1 VDGVRVGSPPSE
13 SRERQVL
20 RLPLPATDDAT
31 RKRIVTIA
39 SRAFS
44 PRSLGLS
51 SDERE
56 LGVRVL
62 SVETEPP

>member
-1 VDGVRVGSPPSE
+1 MVDNTNEEQTRDHPE
-13 SRERQVL
+13 
-20 RLPLPATDDAT
+20 PATPAADEAT

-62 SVETEPP
+62 SIEMEPR